1 MNRATV
7 NTSLNMWPGESKLEK
22 EEVIVQEFFFNL
34 ASIFLS
40 TINYSFMFNCLVCG
54 VLEIEAGSF
63 CVMKVLEGYSE
74 W

>member
-7 NTSLNMWPGESKLEK
+7 STSLNMWSVESKVEK
-22 EEVIVQEFFFNL
+22 EKVIMQEFFCKFV
-34 ASIFLS
+34 SIFFS
-40 TINYSFMFNCLVCG
+40 TINYSFMFSCLVCG

>member
-7 NTSLNMWPGESKLEK
+7 STSLTTWPGEEKLEEK
-22 EEVIVQEFFFNL
+22 VIVQQFFSISV
-34 ASIFLS
+34 SIFLS
-40 TINYSFMFNCLVCG
+40 CINYSFMLNCLGCG

-63 CVMKVLEGYSE
+63 FLMKVLEGYSE